1 MVQAKQNRTE
11 GKKKNN
17 SSGNGRTNHLAA
29 KHFQFMLHVHTIG
42 RIGKDCQV
50 ITGTHGSFIAF
61 DIAVEDYAHGNSV
74 TTWVRVRSKREN
86 HIRLSEYL
94 TKGRLL
100 LIEGTLSASLWK
112 DKDENCQIQLS
123 ITADTLE
130 FINTGKREGA
140 TSDTGNATDAAE
152 GVSEPPA
159 DAPQDD
165 KDDLPF

>member
-1 MVQAKQNRTE
+1 
-11 GKKKNN
+11 
-17 SSGNGRTNHLAA
+17 
-29 KHFQFMLHVHTIG
+29 MLYVHTIG

-50 ITGTHGSFIAF
+50 ITGAHGSFIAF
-61 DIAVEDYAHGNSV
+61 DIAVDDYSHGNSV
-74 TTWVRVRSKREN
+74 TTWVRVRSKKEN

-112 DKDENCQIQLS
+112 DKDDNYQIQFS

-130 FINTGKREGA
+130 FINTGKREGTA
-140 TSDTGNATDAAE
+140 SDAGSPTETEDEVPA
-152 GVSEPPA
+152 PPA